1 MGSYYDFLE
10 YWTLR
15 DKIVWTKATKLKWSD
30 FLNSDDEIGLYAKVG
45 LSLDRAAKVYRPQRM
60 KVSSVNE
67 VLKID
72 SFVC

>member
-1 MGSYYDFLE
+1 M
-10 YWTLR
+10 
-15 DKIVWTKATKLKWSD
+15 
-30 FLNSDDEIGLYAKVG
+30 
-45 LSLDRAAKVYRPQRM
+45 DRAAKVYHPQRM